1 MTPPS
6 PRHGGLHALSE
17 AQRAWV
23 REHLGPLEV
32 IADMSWGLVDTIV
45 LRVRR
50 GDEDLVIKAAGP
62 RNHHIGREIRAHRT
76 WTSSLV
82 AAGLAPRM
90 RDGCPGLSILVTE
103 YLPGRLALG
112 TPAERSP
119 SIHEQAGRALR
130 LLHEQPLAEAPTS
143 DARAEDE
150 TTRQARA
157 WLDRPHRIPAPAAA
171 SARDILETAMPS
183 PLVVVPTHGD
193 FHPRNWLVD
202 HGRMRL
208 IDFGRADLR
217 PAASDLCRLNGRSWG
232 TDPRLER
239 AFLAGYGSDPRM
251 EPQWS
256 LMLLH
261 EAISTAAWAHQV
273 GDESFEAEGLRLVDE
288 ALARF

>member
-23 REHLGPLEV
+23 REHLGQLEV
-32 IADMSWGLVDTIV
+32 ITDMSWGLVDTIV

-50 GDEDLVIKAAGP
+50 GDEDLVIKAAEP

-90 RDGCPGLSILVTE
+90 IADCPELSILVTE

-112 TPAERSP
+112 TPVERSP

-130 LLHEQPLAEAPTS
+130 VLHEQPLAEAPTS
-143 DARAEDE
+143 VARTEDE

-171 SARDILETAMPS
+171 SVRHILETAMPS

-193 FHPRNWLVD
+193 FHPRNWLVED
-202 HGRMRL
+202 GRMRL

-217 PAASDLCRLNGRSWG
+217 PAASDLCRLAGRSWG
-232 TDPRLER
+232 TGPNLER
-239 AFLAGYGSDPRM
+239 AFLAGYGSDPRT

-256 LMLLH
+256 LMLLC

-288 ALARF
+288 ALLRF